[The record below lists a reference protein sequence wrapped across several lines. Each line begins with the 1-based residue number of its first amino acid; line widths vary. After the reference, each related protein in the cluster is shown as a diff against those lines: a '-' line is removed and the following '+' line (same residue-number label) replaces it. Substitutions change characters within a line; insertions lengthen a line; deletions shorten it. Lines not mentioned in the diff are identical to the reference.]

1 MSHISIAGTMHPRY
15 EQILSSD
22 ALAFVTELH
31 ELFAGTRSDL
41 LAYRMVNRTHF
52 TNGRRPTF
60 LKSTSH
66 IREDASWFVAGPGPG
81 LEDRR
86 VEITGP
92 TDPKMTCNAMN
103 SGAKVWLADLED
115 STSPTWENIIG
126 GQISLYD
133 AIRRQLTF
141 DSGEKVYSITSE
153 NPPTIVMRP
162 RGWHMVEKHLL
173 FVDQEDRS
181 RPAVAGLVD
190 FGLYFFHNAKELI
203 ARGAGPYFYLAK
215 IESHA
220 EAQLWNNIFTY
231 AEERLE
237 IPFGTIRATVL
248 IETIPAAFEMDEIL
262 WELRDHCAGLNAGRW
277 DYIFSII
284 KNFAGSG
291 KMFLTP
297 DRAQITMTVPFMR
310 AYTELLV
317 STCHKRK
324 AHAIGGMS
332 AFIPNRRD
340 KEVTD
345 RALEAVKKDK
355 AREAADGF
363 DGTWV
368 AHPDLIP
375 IAQAEFDA
383 VLGKKPNQVDRLRDD
398 VHVTPDQLLY
408 IQSIGGDVTEAGLR
422 TNVAVG
428 LRYIEAW
435 LRGTGA
441 VAIDNLMEDVATA
454 EISRSQIWQWVRYE
468 VITREGTH
476 ITRTLVEQIIFE
488 ILGGIE
494 RDKDDRFEDAV
505 TIFRQICL
513 DEDHFPTF
521 LTLSAYSQ
529 FLVDPA

>member
-1 MSHISIAGTMHPRY
+1 
-15 EQILSSD
+15 
-22 ALAFVTELH
+22 
-31 ELFAGTRSDL
+31 
-41 LAYRMVNRTHF
+41 
-52 TNGRRPTF
+52 
-60 LKSTSH
+60 
-66 IREDASWFVAGPGPG
+66 
-81 LEDRR
+81 
-86 VEITGP
+86 
-92 TDPKMTCNAMN
+92 
-103 SGAKVWLADLED
+103 
-115 STSPTWENIIG
+115 
-126 GQISLYD
+126 
-133 AIRRQLTF
+133 
-141 DSGEKVYSITSE
+141 
-153 NPPTIVMRP
+153 
-162 RGWHMVEKHLL
+162 
-173 FVDQEDRS
+173 
-181 RPAVAGLVD
+181 
-190 FGLYFFHNAKELI
+190 
-203 ARGAGPYFYLAK
+203 
-215 IESHA
+215 
-220 EAQLWNNIFTY
+220 
-231 AEERLE
+231 
-237 IPFGTIRATVL
+237 
-248 IETIPAAFEMDEIL
+248 
-262 WELRDHCAGLNAGRW
+262 
-277 DYIFSII
+277 
-284 KNFAGSG
+284 
-291 KMFLTP
+291 
-297 DRAQITMTVPFMR
+297 MTVPFMR

-317 STCHKRK
+317 STCHKRN

-340 KEVTD
+340 QEVTD
-345 RALEAVKKDK
+345 RALDAVKKDK

-398 VHVTPDQLLY
+398 VHVTPDQLLD

-476 ITRTLVEQIIFE
+476 ITRTLVEQIIFD
-488 ILGGIE
+488 ILDGIE
-494 RDKDDRFEDAV
+494 RNKDDRFDDAV

-529 FLVDPA
+529 FLVSPGAKKSN